1 MTGPVV
7 LVALDGSKR
16 ALGALPVARRLA
28 ELEKASVRL
37 LHVTEGSGP
46 RDDTAEALGLQPADL
61 AGATLEVRAG
71 KSAETILAAAEGCG
85 ASLIV
90 MCAHAADVPPADA
103 LGAAALAVIRGAA
116 CPLVLVDP
124 ALASG
129 GWTVRRVLAA
139 HDGSPSVSGALGP
152 AADLAREAGAELV
165 VLQVAA
171 ETRPLETG
179 SIAPLAYL
187 DQVQHEWPAWSREFL
202 HRLACHCQLAGIPV
216 RLLVA
221 HGDPAEETI
230 RVAGAEAVDLI
241 VLAWR
246 GYWEGPRA
254 STLKAVLQGAPCPV
268 MVTRV
273 AAA

>member
-1 MTGPVV
+1 M
-7 LVALDGSKR
+7 
-16 ALGALPVARRLA
+16 
-28 ELEKASVRL
+28 
-37 LHVTEGSGP
+37 
-46 RDDTAEALGLQPADL
+46 
-61 AGATLEVRAG
+61 
-71 KSAETILAAAEGCG
+71 
-85 ASLIV
+85 
-90 MCAHAADVPPADA
+90 
-103 LGAAALAVIRGAA
+103 
-116 CPLVLVDP
+116 
-124 ALASG
+124 
-129 GWTVRRVLAA
+129 LAA

-152 AADLAREAGAELV
+152 AAELAREAGAELV